1 MRITLLALLCLLSY
15 AMAAVRDCK
24 GARPRPPGHCNN
36 RRGCRGQVQVFTAQY
51 EGQCPQHLQHVGR
64 AAQDN
69 GEEIRVCHIIGCIR
83 RVKKGSRKCQ
93 IAFKG
98 PCPENT
104 RRVSPTKYQRR
115 PERMCRMK
123 RCVREPCTIKVRGPC
138 PRYSKKAQTS
148 RRSSR
153 IGSRPTEDSDFSS
166 DYVEVDETGN
176 DFEEYDY
183 DEYDY

>member
-1 MRITLLALLCLLSY
+1 MRITLLALLCLLSC
-15 AMAAVRDCK
+15 AMAAARDCK
-24 GARPRPPGHCNN
+24 GARPRPGPCNN
-36 RRGCRGQVQVFTAQY
+36 RRGCRGPLQVFTAQY

-64 AAQDN
+64 ADQDN

-138 PRYSKKAQTS
+138 PRYSKKTQTS
-148 RRSSR
+148 ARRSSR
-153 IGSRPTEDSDFSS
+153 LGSRPTEDIDFSS
-166 DYVEVDETGN
+166 DFVDETGN

-183 DEYDY
+183 DEYHY

>member
-1 MRITLLALLCLLSY
+1 MRITLLALLCLLSC

-24 GARPRPPGHCNN
+24 GTRPGRCTKSRPPQCSP
-36 RRGCRGQVQVFTAQY
+36 RQPFTAQY

-98 PCPENT
+98 PCPKNT

-138 PRYSKKAQTS
+138 PRYSRKAQTS

-153 IGSRPTEDSDFSS
+153 LGSRPTEDSDFSS
-166 DYVEVDETGN
+166 DYVDETGN

-183 DEYDY
+183 DENHY

>member
-1 MRITLLALLCLLSY
+1 MRITLLALLCLLSC

-24 GARPRPPGHCNN
+24 GTRPGRCNKMRPPQCGP
-36 RRGCRGQVQVFTAQY
+36 RRPFTAQY

-148 RRSSR
+148 TRSSR

-166 DYVEVDETGN
+166 DYVEVDENGN

-183 DEYDY
+183 DEYHY

>member
-1 MRITLLALLCLLSY
+1 MRITLLALLCLLSC

-24 GARPRPPGHCNN
+24 GARPRPGPCNN
-36 RRGCRGQVQVFTAQY
+36 RRGCRGPLQVFTAQY

-98 PCPENT
+98 PCPKNT

-123 RCVREPCTIKVRGPC
+123 RCVREPCTFKVRGPC
-138 PRYSKKAQTS
+138 PRYSKTS
-148 RRSSR
+148 GRRSSR
-153 IGSRPTEDSDFSS
+153 IGSSPTEDIDFSS
-166 DYVEVDETGN
+166 DYVEEDETGN

>member
-15 AMAAVRDCK
+15 ALAAVHDCK
-24 GARPRPPGHCNN
+24 GIRPCTTPMHPRTCGRRPL
-36 RRGCRGQVQVFTAQY
+36 QLFTAQY

-98 PCPENT
+98 PCPKNT

-138 PRYSKKAQTS
+138 PRYSRKAQTS

-153 IGSRPTEDSDFSS
+153 IGSRPTEDSDFSN
-166 DYVEVDETGN
+166 DYVEVDENGN

-183 DEYDY
+183 DE